1 MGSFLKIYL
10 PLTLVL
16 IGAAFFGLR
25 YVDPAPPT
33 TIRLAAG
40 PEDGAYLRHA
50 QSYQKLLA
58 NEGIRLEI
66 ISTGGSVENLALLED
81 PASGIDVAFLQG
93 GVGTPEKNQ
102 EVVGLASLFLEPVW
116 LFVRDKPNAASATAD
131 GSANE
136 SDGSAPRQEAPEAET
151 ATTTAVEPSITYA
164 KISDLDGH
172 KIAIGAEGSGTR
184 AVALSLL
191 KANGVGDQKTEIW
204 SIGGTDAANAL
215 TSGQI
220 DAAFFVTAEKNSAIE
235 NLLNDPSVR
244 LLNFERAEA
253 YHRLF
258 PYLASITLPR
268 GVLNLD
274 KDIPH
279 TDITLL
285 APAATLVA
293 RESLHPALSDLLL
306 MAAKRTHEPGGLFE
320 AKGQFPSANYVDF
333 PVSADARRYLERGPT
348 FVRRFL
354 PFWTATTIE
363 RWFILAIPLLTLM
376 IPLARIAPPTY
387 RWGTRRRIYR
397 WYSDL
402 RKIEKLAHAATSD
415 ADRKM
420 HLNQLSDL
428 QDQIGRIKVPLAYM
442 DNLFHLRQHVDFVQ
456 HRIANNEINGM
467 VPSVGKKF
475 NGGAKDDAPLLLDK
489 LHTDDAVT
497 TDEMSH
503 LGAPGPRPGDEETG
517 VSSKAV
523 LKDYL
528 DDQADDQHE
537 RPVA

>member
-10 PLTLVL
+10 PLTLLL
-16 IGAAFFGLR
+16 IGAAFFGLH

-50 QSYQKLLA
+50 QSYQEMLA

-66 ISTGGSVENLALLED
+66 ITTGGSVENLALLAD
-81 PASGIDVAFLQG
+81 PNSGIDVAFVQG
-93 GVGTPEKNQ
+93 GVGKPEKDKG
-102 EVVGLASLFLEPVW
+102 VIGLASLFLEPVW
-116 LFVRDKPNAASATAD
+116 LFVRDAPKTMSTSTDAQAGESETSAAATPDLPA
-131 GSANE
+131 
-136 SDGSAPRQEAPEAET
+136 EAET
-151 ATTTAVEPSITYA
+151 MSSSSSYA
-164 KISDLDGH
+164 KISDLDGR

-191 KANGVGDQKTEIW
+191 KANGVGNQKTEIW
-204 SIGGTDAANAL
+204 SIGGPDAANAL
-215 TSGQI
+215 ISGQI
-220 DAAFFVTAEKNSAIE
+220 DAAFFVTAEQSSAIQS
-235 NLLNDPSVR
+235 LLSDPNVR
-244 LLNFERAEA
+244 LLDFERAQA

-258 PYLASITLPR
+258 PYLTSITLPR

-279 TDITLL
+279 TDVTLL

-293 RESLHPALSDLLL
+293 RETLHPALSDLML
-306 MAAKRTHEPGGLFE
+306 MAAKHTHEPGGLFE
-320 AKGQFPSANYVDF
+320 SRGQFPTANYVDF
-333 PVSADARRYLERGPT
+333 PVSADAKRYLERGPT

-402 RKIEKLAHAATSD
+402 RKIEKLAMTATSD

-420 HLNQLSDL
+420 HVKQLGDL
-428 QDQIGRIKVPLAYM
+428 QDQIGSLKVPLAYM

-456 HRIANNEINGM
+456 HRIANSKISDS
-467 VPSVGKKF
+467 VPSIGKKL
-475 NGGAKDDAPLLLDK
+475 NGGSKDGTPLLLDTPQK
-489 LHTDDAVT
+489 DDAVT
-497 TDEMSH
+497 ADEMSH
-503 LGAPGPRPGDEETG
+503 LGAPGPRPGDGETG
-517 VSSKAV
+517 ESSEAA
-523 LKDYL
+523 LKGFL

>member
-10 PLTLVL
+10 PVTLVL

-50 QSYQKLLA
+50 QSYQELLA
-58 NEGIRLEI
+58 DEGIRLEI
-66 ISTGGSVENLALLED
+66 VTTGGSVENLALLAD
-81 PASGIDVAFLQG
+81 PKSEIDVAFVQG
-93 GVGTPEKNQ
+93 GVGKPETNKG
-102 EVVGLASLFLEPVW
+102 VIGLASLFLEPVW
-116 LFVRDKPNAASATAD
+116 LFVRDIPEAT
-131 GSANE
+131 
-136 SDGSAPRQEAPEAET
+136 SDGANAEVGESEASPATTPSESAEAET
-151 ATTTAVEPSITYA
+151 MSSSGSYA
-164 KISDLDGH
+164 KISDLDGR

-204 SIGGTDAANAL
+204 SIGGSEAANAL
-215 TSGQI
+215 ISGQI
-220 DAAFFVTAEKNSAIE
+220 DAAFFVTAEQSSAIQ
-235 NLLNDPSVR
+235 NLLAAPNIR
-244 LLNFERAEA
+244 LLDFQRAQA

-258 PYLASITLPR
+258 PYLTSITLPR

-279 TDITLL
+279 TDVTLL

-293 RESLHPALSDLLL
+293 RETLHPALSDLML
-306 MAAKRTHEPGGLFE
+306 MAAKHTHESGGLFE
-320 AKGQFPSANYVDF
+320 SRGQFPTANYVDF
-333 PVSADARRYLERGPT
+333 PVSADAKRYLEKGPT

-402 RKIEKLAHAATSD
+402 RRIEKLAKTATSD

-420 HLNQLSDL
+420 HVSQLSDL
-428 QDQIGRIKVPLAYM
+428 QDQIGSLKVPLAYM

-456 HRIANNEINGM
+456 HRIANGKFNDS
-467 VPSVGKKF
+467 VPSIGKKF
-475 NGGAKDDAPLLLDK
+475 NGGSKDDAPLLLDTPYK
-489 LHTDDAVT
+489 GDGVT

-503 LGAPGPRPGDEETG
+503 LGAAGPRPGDGETSE
-517 VSSKAV
+517 SSEAA
-523 LKDYL
+523 LKDFL
-528 DDQADDQHE
+528 DDQADAQHE